1 MKTVN
6 FDNVCHELV
15 KAQQDA
21 IRLKHR
27 IMDIENLLKDCVSGP
42 EYMLLWKTVRDIKTI
57 QQRINELHSNYG
69 PF

>member
-1 MKTVN
+1 MKKMNYETV
-6 FDNVCHELV
+6 CLELI

-27 IMDIENLLKDCVSGP
+27 LIEVEQTVRDNVSGP
-42 EYMLLWKTVRDIKTI
+42 EYMMIWRMVRDIKQI
-57 QQRINELHSNYG
+57 QEHIKSLHSNYG